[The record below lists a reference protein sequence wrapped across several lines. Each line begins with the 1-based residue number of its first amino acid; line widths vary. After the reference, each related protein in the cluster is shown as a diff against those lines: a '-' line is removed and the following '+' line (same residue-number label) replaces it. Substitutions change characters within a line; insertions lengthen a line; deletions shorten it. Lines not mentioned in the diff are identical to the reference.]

1 MSVPPEEPPQPLQPP
16 RPPDARSQ
24 DPRWQQV
31 RQLADLLDTRFRIPG
46 TRQTFGI
53 EPIIGIVPG
62 VGDVIGLLASA
73 YVVSRA
79 VGLGARGWTLAS
91 MLVTIVLDA
100 TVGSVPV
107 AGTVFDVVYKA
118 NTRNV
123 RLLEEH
129 VSDPTAARARARRT
143 VVRSLAAVVLVTLL
157 VATLL
162 VLAVVWIVR
171 ALA

>member
-1 MSVPPEEPPQPLQPP
+1 MSVPDD
-16 RPPDARSQ
+16 RPPPPPPPSASTEPRSE
-24 DPRWQQV
+24 DPRWEEV
-31 RQLADLLDTRFRIPG
+31 RQLANLLDSRFRIPG

-62 VGDVIGLLASA
+62 VGDAVGLVASA
-73 YVVSRA
+73 YLVSRA
-79 VGLGARGWTLAS
+79 VGLGARGWTLVS

-100 TVGSVPV
+100 TVGSIPV

-129 VSDPTAARARARRT
+129 VTDPSAARARARRT

-171 ALA
+171 TLA

>member
-1 MSVPPEEPPQPLQPP
+1 MSVPADHP
-16 RPPDARSQ
+16 RPDPPTS
-24 DPRWQQV
+24 DPRWLEV
-31 RQLADLLDTRFRIPG
+31 RRLADLLDSRFRIPG

-53 EPIIGIVPG
+53 EPVIGIIPG
-62 VGDVIGLLASA
+62 VGDAVGLVASA
-73 YVVSRA
+73 YLVSRA

-129 VSDPTAARARARRT
+129 VTDPGAARARARRT
-143 VVRSLAAVVLVTLL
+143 VVRSLAAVVLVTLV

-162 VLAVVWIVR
+162 VLAVVWVVR

>member
-1 MSVPPEEPPQPLQPP
+1 MSVPPEEPPPP
-16 RPPDARSQ
+16 PGSSDIGSP
-24 DPRWQQV
+24 DPRWQEV
-31 RQLADLLDTRFRIPG
+31 RQLANLLDSRFRIPG

-53 EPIIGIVPG
+53 EPVIGIVPG
-62 VGDVIGLLASA
+62 IGDAVGLVASA
-73 YVVSRA
+73 YLVSRA

-91 MLVTIVLDA
+91 MLVTIALDA

-123 RLLEEH
+123 RLLEQH
-129 VSDPTAARARARRT
+129 VSDPAAARARARRT

-157 VATLL
+157 VATGL
-162 VLAVVWIVR
+162 VLAAVWVVR
-171 ALA
+171 ALG